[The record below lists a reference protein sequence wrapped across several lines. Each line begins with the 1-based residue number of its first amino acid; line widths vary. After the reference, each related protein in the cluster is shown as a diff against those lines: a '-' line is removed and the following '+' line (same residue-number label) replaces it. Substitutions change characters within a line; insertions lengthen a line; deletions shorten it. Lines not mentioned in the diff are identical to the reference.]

1 MVWKKNIINE
11 NITTRDRKFRA
22 LEKSPGPGAPGE
34 IGNINP
40 PAPGTPAFKI
50 LTPDRGPRGRGI
62 HNICII
68 LEFYLEKKNPIS
80 NQFGQKTNLRG
91 MFDEIVKSV
100 KVYVKFLK
108 NIKFFKENVKI
119 FAVIFHFLDKNL
131 LNKPP
136 ENPGVFRAKIPRPR
150 VFGK

>member
-1 MVWKKNIINE
+1 MRPTASNKQLLIVPTE
-11 NITTRDRKFRA
+11 NYLKIRDRKFRA

-68 LEFYLEKKNPIS
+68 LEFYLEKKP
-80 NQFGQKTNLRG
+80 
-91 MFDEIVKSV
+91 
-100 KVYVKFLK
+100 
-108 NIKFFKENVKI
+108 NIKSI
-119 FAVIFHFLDKNL
+119 W
-131 LNKPP
+131 P
-136 ENPGVFRAKIPRPR
+136 ENKFKGYV
-150 VFGK
+150 